1 MPSSSRLTH
10 AGIVV
15 ADMDR
20 MIGFFSR
27 ALGFELQHR
36 FRRAGEFTESVV
48 GLKGADVEVAILGT
62 DVSPRQIELL
72 CYHSHPDR
80 PGPRLAN
87 ALHANHIAVETDDA
101 AGMHERLLAE
111 GGKPIS
117 GLVDSPGGAKTV
129 CYAFDPEGGLIEIIQ
144 VHDRSNEYPSD

>member
-1 MPSSSRLTH
+1 MPRSNRLTH

-15 ADMDR
+15 ADMDL
-20 MIGFFSR
+20 MIEFFSN

-36 FRRAGEFTESVV
+36 FRRGGEFTERVV
-48 GLKGADVEVAILGT
+48 GIKNADVEVAILGT
-62 DVSPRQIELL
+62 AASPRQIELL

-101 AGMHERLLAE
+101 AGMHALVLAA
-111 GGKPIS
+111 GGRTIS

-129 CYAFDPEGGLIEIIQ
+129 CYAYDPEGGIIEIIQ
-144 VHDRSNEYPSD
+144 VHDRANEYPSE

>member
-1 MPSSSRLTH
+1 MPPSSRLTH

-20 MIGFFSR
+20 MIGFFSD
-27 ALGFELQHR
+27 ALGFEIQHR
-36 FRRAGEFTESVV
+36 FRRGDEFTEMVV
-48 GLKGADVEVAILGT
+48 GLKNADVEVAILGT
-62 DVSPRQIELL
+62 DASPRQLELL

-101 AGMHERLLAE
+101 AGMHERLLAA
-111 GGKPIS
+111 GGRPIS
-117 GLVDSPGGAKTV
+117 GLVEAPGGAKTV
-129 CYAFDPEGGLIEIIQ
+129 CYAHDPEGGIVEIIQ
-144 VHDRSNEYPSD
+144 VHDRANEYPPG